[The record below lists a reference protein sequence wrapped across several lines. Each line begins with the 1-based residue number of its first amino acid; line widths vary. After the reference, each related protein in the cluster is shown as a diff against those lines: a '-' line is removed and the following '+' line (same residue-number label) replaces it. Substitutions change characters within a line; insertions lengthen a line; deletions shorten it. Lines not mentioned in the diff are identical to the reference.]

1 MDDLTAQLLKPRVP
15 LPEKPRNFQS
25 LEGYSNIKRFWDWL
39 EAFHNQGLN
48 VVVPKKIPIE
58 HCRRAVVGIE
68 RLNAG
73 GLVDENQILK
83 AITDDEEDISL
94 EIFNLSLEARDAMQA
109 LLEGDK
115 QPLSSIISSAYKLEF
130 EVQIAFSARREL
142 LIKADTRYVALEE
155 DIFPLSWDL
164 KAVRLRRDDWRMLLD
179 RAAMGFK

>member
-1 MDDLTAQLLKPRVP
+1 MNDTLTALLKPRVP
-15 LPEKPRNFQS
+15 LPAVPRNFQS

-39 EAFHNQGLN
+39 EAFHKQDLR
-48 VVVPKKIPIE
+48 VIVPKKVPIE

-94 EIFNLSLEARDAMQA
+94 EILNLSLEARDIILA

-115 QPLSSIISSAYKLEF
+115 QPLSRILSSAYKLEF
-130 EVQIAFSARREL
+130 EVQIAFTARREMML
-142 LIKADTRYVALEE
+142 KADTRYVALEE

-179 RAAMGFK
+179 RAAMGVK